1 MGEKIKELRLKKL
14 MSQDDL
20 AKAAGVSRV
29 TISSIE
35 RGRRNSFSTSTLNKI
50 GKALGVTVDYFFE

>member
-1 MGEKIKELRLKKL
+1 MGEKIKQLRLKKL
-14 MSQDDL
+14 MSQKDL
-20 AKAAGVSRV
+20 AEAAGVSRV

-35 RGRRNSFSTSTLNKI
+35 NKKRNSFSTSTLNKI